1 MVCKPVIQ
9 HHRNE
14 KHENGKRLY
23 TVVRR
28 KYPIIANL
36 VKTGDAKPT
45 GLLSSKDYDR
55 RAAEDKILIE
65 SR

>member
-1 MVCKPVIQ
+1 MVCKSVIQ

-14 KHENGKRLY
+14 KHKNGKWLY

-36 VKTGDAKPT
+36 VKAGDAKPT
-45 GLLSSKDYDR
+45 GLMSSKG
-55 RAAEDKILIE
+55 L
-65 SR
+65 